1 MRHMSSELHFKSCNT
16 KVAQLSVVQYK
27 VCIIQLDHIHRVVQ
41 NHRVGSLHK
50 PKQIIFW
57 MSLVWLLNES
67 KLQNTRLRSKLLLGM
82 VQLKFMIFIM
92 YQNLNQSEWLMN
104 DYWITIEWQLNDYWM
119 TTELLLNDYWMTT
132 EWHEQTKGQQQ
143 LLNHYQKQKSF
154 TLPLNFI
161 CLCKSHFCHVI
172 RIWSN
177 LKFTGLRVQR
187 EGVKPH
193 GTNEADVGGL

>member
-16 KVAQLSVVQYK
+16 KVAQLSIVQYK
-27 VCIIQLDHIHRVVQ
+27 VCIIQLDHIHGVVQ

-132 EWHEQTKGQQQ
+132 EW
-143 LLNHYQKQKSF
+143 LLNDMNRLKDSSNSWITIKNKNLSHYPW
-154 TLPLNFI
+154 TLFV
-161 CLCKSHFCHVI
+161 C
-172 RIWSN
+172 
-177 LKFTGLRVQR
+177 
-187 EGVKPH
+187 VK
-193 GTNEADVGGL
+193 AIFVMS